1 MYMHYIDSIL
11 CKIYFYSA
19 MRRRSSILRAIKQYS
34 HCNVRISFIVM
45 IIFAMF
51 VLLKDLFIRAPLVI
65 NNDLFTDY
73 NNLFQFQGNNDNY
86 SNNIF
91 NSTNVTSS
99 GSSFFMS
106 LSYFEQL
113 TCATRNLLS
122 AGNVAQ
128 NLGAKVVMPFLLR
141 SRLYGIPDLLPDKE
155 VPDVF
160 FPLHTVYDIAQLN
173 TTFHFLSNTYL
184 VDFDNFL
191 YNGPREIVVVDF
203 IHTRVAP
210 KELSLSPKS
219 IAQINH
225 MMIFYSHNIFDCTSI
240 VFRHKQ
246 SLLEKLKL
254 MLRISTRHLG
264 VKEFV
269 IHKYICIN
277 PLVDVTTDELKKV
290 IGPGLH
296 TVVFTQWRGC
306 AYHSCDITAR
316 RNISSSFRNRFL
328 YRSNHTKSKPHVKDV
343 VLPLSS
349 TIKITATQYLQKINL
364 SSPFIS
370 VHIRI
375 EKLSRVNDKING
387 HSVCCLGILDSLLK
401 SLKWKYFNRTLLITD
416 IAEYGSDAC
425 YDKVCLPHSRKVKG
439 ILKTMGLTQHSF
451 KPNVVGSS
459 KNSGFASLVEMHM
472 LSMGDRLVVMG
483 QGSFKHQIITNFL
496 NSNPANKLYHICT
509 EDGNVLNEFSKLNR
523 DCWKDNG

>member
-1 MYMHYIDSIL
+1 
-11 CKIYFYSA
+11 
-19 MRRRSSILRAIKQYS
+19 MRRPSSVLRAIKKYS
-34 HCNVRISFIVM
+34 HCNVRKSFVVM

-51 VLLKDLFIRAPLVI
+51 LLLKDVFIRVPIVV
-65 NNDLFTDY
+65 NNDVSIKD
-73 NNLFQFQGNNDNY
+73 NNLFQFQSNDDYY
-86 SNNIF
+86 SNDIF
-91 NSTNVTSS
+91 NSTTVASK

-128 NLGAKVVMPFLLR
+128 NLGAKVVIPFLLR

-173 TTFHFLSNTYL
+173 MTFHFLSNTYL
-184 VDFDNFL
+184 VDFENFL
-191 YNGPREIVVVDF
+191 YNAPREITMVDF

-210 KELSLSPKS
+210 KELSLSPRS

-225 MMIFYSHNIFDCTSI
+225 LMNFYSHNIFDCTLL
-240 VFRHKQ
+240 VRRQKQ
-246 SLLEKLKL
+246 PLLEKIKL
-254 MLRISTRHLG
+254 MLRISTRRLG
-264 VKEFV
+264 VEEFV
-269 IHKYICIN
+269 IRKYICIN
-277 PLVDVTTDELKKV
+277 PSADVTSDELKKL
-290 IGPGLH
+290 IGPELH

-306 AYHSCDITAR
+306 AYHSCDITAP
-316 RNISSSFRNRFL
+316 RNISSSFRSRFL
-328 YRSNHTKSKPHVKDV
+328 YHSNHTKSKPHVKDV
-343 VLPLSS
+343 ALPLSG
-349 TIKITATQYLQKINL
+349 TIKATAVQYLQKINL

-375 EKLSRVNDKING
+375 EKLSRVNDRING
-387 HSVCCLGILDSLLK
+387 HSTCCLGILHSLLK

-439 ILKTMGLTQHSF
+439 ILNTMGLTQHSF
-451 KPNVVGSS
+451 NPDIVGSS
-459 KNSGFASLVEMHM
+459 KSPAFASLVEMHM
-472 LSMGDRLVVMG
+472 LAMGDRLVVMG

-496 NSNPANKLYHICT
+496 NSNPTNKLYHICT
-509 EDGNVLNEFSKLNR
+509 EDKNILNEFSKLNR

>member
-1 MYMHYIDSIL
+1 
-11 CKIYFYSA
+11 
-19 MRRRSSILRAIKQYS
+19 MRPSSVLRAIKKFS
-34 HCNVRISFIVM
+34 HCNVRKSFVVM
-45 IIFAMF
+45 IIFVIF
-51 VLLKDLFIRAPLVI
+51 LLIKDLFIGVPVVV
-65 NNDLFTDY
+65 NNDVFAKDY
-73 NNLFQFQGNNDNY
+73 NVFKFQNNNDYY
-86 SNNIF
+86 SNDIL
-91 NSTNVTSS
+91 NSTAVASKE
-99 GSSFFMS
+99 SSFFMS

-122 AGNVAQ
+122 AGNMAQ

-160 FPLHTVYDIAQLN
+160 FPLHTVYDIGQLN
-173 TTFHFLSNTYL
+173 TTFHFRSHTHL
-184 VDFDNFL
+184 VDFENFL
-191 YNGPREIVVVDF
+191 YNAPRTIVMVDF

-210 KELSLSPKS
+210 KELSLSPRS
-219 IAQINH
+219 IAEIRH
-225 MMIFYSHNIFDCTSI
+225 RMSLYSHNIFDCSVL
-240 VFRHKQ
+240 VFGRKQ
-246 SLLEKLKL
+246 PLLNKIKL
-254 MLRISTRHLG
+254 MLRISTRRLG

-269 IHKYICIN
+269 IRKYICVN
-277 PLVDVTTDELKKV
+277 LSADVTTDEINKL
-290 IGPGLH
+290 IGPEPR

-306 AYHSCDITAR
+306 AYHSCDITAP

-328 YRSNHTKSKPHVKDV
+328 YRSNHTKSMPHVKDV
-343 VLPLSS
+343 TLPLSNN
-349 TIKITATQYLQKINL
+349 IKTTAVQYLQKVDI

-387 HSVCCLGILDSLLK
+387 HTACCLGILDSLLK
-401 SLKWKYFNRTLLITD
+401 SLKWKYFDRTLLITD

-439 ILKTMGLTQHSF
+439 MLNTMGLTQHSF
-451 KPNVVGSS
+451 NPEVVGSS
-459 KNSGFASLVEMHM
+459 KNPAFASLVEMYM
-472 LSMGDRLVVMG
+472 LAMGDRLVVMG

-496 NSNPANKLYHICT
+496 NSNPTNRLYHICT
-509 EDGNVLNEFSKLNR
+509 EDGNILNEFSKLNR